1 MTNIEKLRGATEESV
16 ARDLA
21 KIYIEGMLQG
31 IALAQCKEGEAPEEV
46 TPEDVN
52 DIYNEY
58 GGEDLKQRFI
68 DLLNEEA
75 E

>member
-1 MTNIEKLRGATEESV
+1 MTRIEKLRGATEESV

-21 KIYIEGMLQG
+21 KIYIEGMLMG
-31 IALAQCKEGEAPEEV
+31 MALAKCKEGDKLEGV
-46 TPEDVN
+46 SPEDVN
-52 DIYNEY
+52 DIYNEF
-58 GGEDLKQRFI
+58 GGEDLKQRLI